1 MEQTMSEETELQSI
15 KDQLDSLGVT
25 YHPNTGIEKLK
36 TLLAKATVN
45 EKEEIVSTK
54 ETKSEETKSETKLTP
69 MQEATRLIRVI
80 VTPVDPLKKL
90 SQGEIFTVSN
100 DVIGTIR
107 KYIAFNTEDGYHV
120 PKIILDMLKE
130 KKYTAIIQTKGSGD
144 TKTTTRELPAF
155 NIVEL
160 EPLTQK
166 ELDALAAKQSSAGLV
181 GKDD

>member
-45 EKEEIVSTK
+45 EKEETVSTK
-54 ETKSEETKSETKLTP
+54 ETKSETKLTP
-69 MQEATRLIRVI
+69 MEEATRLIRVI
-80 VTPVDPLKKL
+80 VTPVDPMKKL

-100 DVIGTIR
+100 DVIGTIC

>member
-1 MEQTMSEETELQSI
+1 MEQTMSEEIELQSI

-45 EKEEIVSTK
+45 EKEETVSTK
-54 ETKSEETKSETKLTP
+54 ETKSETKLTP
-69 MQEATRLIRVI
+69 MEEATRLIRVI
-80 VTPVDPLKKL
+80 VTPVDPMKKL

-130 KKYTAIIQTKGSGD
+130 KKYTAIIQTKGSGG

>member
-45 EKEEIVSTK
+45 EKEETVSTK
-54 ETKSEETKSETKLTP
+54 ETKSETKLTP
-69 MQEATRLIRVI
+69 MEEATRLIRVI
-80 VTPVDPLKKL
+80 VTPVDPMKKL

-160 EPLTQK
+160 EPLTQR
-166 ELDALAAKQSSAGLV
+166 ELDVLAAKQSSAGLV

>member
-1 MEQTMSEETELQSI
+1 M
-15 KDQLDSLGVT
+15 
-25 YHPNTGIEKLK
+25 
-36 TLLAKATVN
+36 
-45 EKEEIVSTK
+45 
-54 ETKSEETKSETKLTP
+54 
-69 MQEATRLIRVI
+69 
-80 VTPVDPLKKL
+80 KKL

-130 KKYTAIIQTKGSGD
+130 KKYTAIIQTKGSGG

>member
-25 YHPNTGIEKLK
+25 YHPNTGFEKLK

-45 EKEEIVSTK
+45 EKEETVSTK
-54 ETKSEETKSETKLTP
+54 ETKSETKLTP

>member
-1 MEQTMSEETELQSI
+1 MEQTMSEETKLHSI

-45 EKEEIVSTK
+45 EKEETVSTK
-54 ETKSEETKSETKLTP
+54 ETKSETKLTP

-120 PKIILDMLKE
+120 PNIILDMLKE
-130 KKYTAIIQTKGSGD
+130 KKYTAIIQTKGSGG

-181 GKDD
+181 GKDN